1 MREIWFALLFL
12 AAVAGSVPAAAQA
25 PKTGAD
31 AAALLAVTPED
42 RVLGKPDAPITIV
55 EYASLTCPH
64 CANFEKDVL
73 AKLKPKWIDSGK
85 AKLVMRPFPLDEPAL
100 RAEMVARCAPPEK
113 YYPLIH
119 MLFETQES
127 WAVAKDW
134 RGALEKTARLAGI
147 SKKDFDACLA
157 NKELEDKVVQGRLV
171 AATQL
176 GVSSTPSFFIN
187 GNKFEGAPTE
197 QAFEQALSGVA
208 PKS

>member
-1 MREIWFALLFL
+1 MREIWFALLFV
-12 AAVAGSVPAAAQA
+12 AAAAGIVPAAAQA

-31 AAALLAVTPED
+31 AAALLAVTPQD
-42 RVLGKPDAPITIV
+42 RVFGKPDAPITII

-64 CANFEKDVL
+64 CAHFAKDVL
-73 AKLKPKWIDSGK
+73 PKLKPKWIDSGK

-100 RAEMVARCAPPEK
+100 RAEMVARCAAPEK

-119 MLFETQES
+119 VLFETQES
-127 WAVAKDW
+127 WATAKDW

-157 NKELEDKVVQGRLV
+157 SKEVEDKVVQSRLL

-176 GVSSTPSFFIN
+176 GVGSTPSFFIN